1 MKTKKQN
8 KIQKRSIEVIEY
20 ENGKWKMIGSGWDLD
35 LDKGSIDEAFIA
47 WRAGIL
53 KEECSIQLKPP
64 RIIKN

>member
-1 MKTKKQN
+1 MKTKKSK

-20 ENGKWKMIGSGWDLD
+20 EDGTWKIIGSAWDLD

-47 WRAGIL
+47 WRTENI

-64 RIIKN
+64 KILGN